1 MNQLYGLPKKQV
13 HVLVFATPNTCFI
26 TVFLH
31 FSVELIIEQMFDKI
45 RSGLLE
51 QNIFEH
57 MFAIGFIYNHIVISS
72 FYIG

>member
-1 MNQLYGLPKKQV
+1 
-13 HVLVFATPNTCFI
+13 
-26 TVFLH
+26 
-31 FSVELIIEQMFDKI
+31 MFDKI

-57 MFAIGFIYNHIVISS
+57 MFAIGFIYNHIVISF